1 MFVPTLFGIFGFL
14 HIRMGQKDLLGQHWG
29 GSQYVVQ
36 SLYPYYGYEEV
47 LGSSQPAR
55 ACCRQNYQG
64 QRVPMEC
71 NPELNSYRERG
82 RIGA

>member
-47 LGSSQPAR
+47 LGSS
-55 ACCRQNYQG
+55 
-64 QRVPMEC
+64 
-71 NPELNSYRERG
+71 
-82 RIGA
+82 